1 MRLIVGSG
9 RRPGAGDQD
18 RGERVVPQLMKTG
31 IKVAAAMLAAAL
43 AGCAEPQKDAQI
55 AKLPDGRQ
63 LAFPTAEGFGAAAV
77 GGRGGK
83 AIYVTNTNES
93 GIGSLR
99 ACVEARGPR
108 TCVFRT
114 GGTITLKKESLEITE
129 PFLTIAGETA
139 PGGGIALRN
148 GPRQPRPSLE
158 ILTHDVIVRHIRLR
172 PGPHDVKACCAG
184 AIGLYTADAHD
195 IMLDHISASWG
206 SDETIDSEEAT
217 NFTWQWGIVSEPL
230 LDGGPGKS
238 DRARNMLFTKSGNV
252 TVHHSLFAMGRFRNP
267 QIKPSYQDAVAD
279 LVNNVLYSPEWIYVM
294 SFGDEWGAVRANVVG
309 NYKVAGDNAASDRM
323 VHLFKESGKGFSVYS
338 EGNYDE
344 TYIPNDG
351 GDQREALDPADWSL
365 VSASRFPAPAVRT
378 TSAET
383 AYQEVLARAGATRP
397 KRDAVDARII
407 EAVTSRTGGI
417 LKTDPQDVGGWP
429 ELEAGEPYPDLDGDG
444 VSDEWERA
452 NKMNLNDPADG
463 AKDSDGD
470 GWTNLEEF
478 LHFLAGDV
486 PAP

>member
-1 MRLIVGSG
+1 
-9 RRPGAGDQD
+9 
-18 RGERVVPQLMKTG
+18 MKTTV
-31 IKVAAAMLAAAL
+31 KVLAALAAAAL
-43 AGCAEPQKDAQI
+43 AGCAEPQKDTQI

-63 LAFPTAEGFGAAAV
+63 LAFPTAEGFGAAAA

-83 AIYVTNTNES
+83 AIYVTNLKES
-93 GIGSLR
+93 GVGSLR
-99 ACVEARGPR
+99 ACVETKGPR
-108 TCVFRT
+108 TCIFRT
-114 GGTITLKKESLEITE
+114 GGTITLKKDSLKVTE

-158 ILTHDVIVRHIRLR
+158 ILTHDVIVRHIRMR

-206 SDETIDSEEAT
+206 SDETVDSEEAT
-217 NFTWQWGIVSEPL
+217 NFTFQWGIVSEPL

-267 QIKPSYQDAVAD
+267 QIKPGYQDAVAD
-279 LVNNVLYSPEWIYVM
+279 VVNNVLYSPEWIYVM
-294 SFGDEWGAVRANVVG
+294 SFGDEWSAVKANVVG
-309 NYKVAGDNAASDRM
+309 NFKIAGANAASDRM

-344 TYIPNDG
+344 TYIPAG
-351 GDQREALDPADWSL
+351 GADQREALDPADWSL
-365 VSASRFPAPAVRT
+365 VSPSRFPAPAVLT

-383 AYQEVLARAGATRP
+383 AYAAVLARAGATRP
-397 KRDAVDARII
+397 KRDEVDARIV
-407 EAVTSRTGGI
+407 EAVNARSGGI
-417 LKTDPQDVGGWP
+417 LKTHPEDVGGWP
-429 ELEAGEPYPDLDGDG
+429 ELEAGEPYADLDGDG

-452 NKMNLNDPADG
+452 RKTNLNDPSDG

-478 LHFLAGDV
+478 LHYLAGDV
-486 PAP
+486 SAP